1 MRKRGSACAEGVR
14 SRRSPPAC
22 PPRIERAGYACG
34 WEGYVREC
42 VRAATRKTG
51 GSETGE
57 VPPERQSALQTDGAR
72 KPQNKTSTYSRD
84 HTVQSPPASM
94 SQRPSKDDEALT
106 HGSGPATNHSDSIQS
121 KASSQNE
128 GSPTT
133 NELLGIGALL
143 LILIGASKKILEELR
158 AKSCTRCRSPFK
170 GEGPY
175 CRRCDESLR
184 QEAQRN
190 YEARQAQER
199 ARADEQR
206 RQREKEEERARKRIR
221 TMEELHRLTGPQ
233 FEELI
238 ASLFTKDGYKV
249 HRCGGSGDEGIDLIL
264 KIGDFKDVVQCKRW
278 RNDIGSPIVREFYGS
293 MMHANAR
300 HGYVITTA
308 SFSQSAAS
316 FARGKPISLI
326 SGIDILRWI
335 EGNFPSD
342 HSSRGGA
349 DSAHQPEPKAFDPYE
364 VLGIS
369 RDARPEEIKA
379 AYRREMANYHPDKV
393 AHLGPELQKLANR
406 KAQEIN
412 RAYEYLIGVASA
424 R

>member
-1 MRKRGSACAEGVR
+1 MRNRVRGVGRLLKEKVPTADRATNRCGRKLSVIMKLVKRKSERELMSSVGKEKRKRNVLASGSA
-14 SRRSPPAC
+14 P
-22 PPRIERAGYACG
+22 
-34 WEGYVREC
+34 W
-42 VRAATRKTG
+42 
-51 GSETGE
+51 
-57 VPPERQSALQTDGAR
+57 
-72 KPQNKTSTYSRD
+72 
-84 HTVQSPPASM
+84 
-94 SQRPSKDDEALT
+94 
-106 HGSGPATNHSDSIQS
+106 
-121 KASSQNE
+121 
-128 GSPTT
+128 
-133 NELLGIGALL
+133 
-143 LILIGASKKILEELR
+143 
-158 AKSCTRCRSPFK
+158 KSCIALRDRSLK
-170 GEGPY
+170 N
-175 CRRCDESLR
+175 SL
-184 QEAQRN
+184 
-190 YEARQAQER
+190 
-199 ARADEQR
+199 
-206 RQREKEEERARKRIR
+206 
-221 TMEELHRLTGPQ
+221 HH
-233 FEELI
+233 F
-238 ASLFTKDGYKV
+238 FTKDGYKV